1 MPGPHVIHG
10 YVATNLYVCPMSQKP
25 PCVSLVSRS
34 PFFSSF
40 RAVPPYVPRLLLIYL
55 YVYEYI
61 YIYILLHISY
71 IYIFYIDL
79 YVYVCMYVGGE
90 ATKLG
95 PSSFKMATV
104 STSVDNR
111 CKLQALLSNTNCLVD
126 PSSIAS
132 PVFSISSKWQR
143 LLFGKT
149 AIDLEHRMIERE
161 TDTQRE
167 IFL

>member
-40 RAVPPYVPRLLLIYL
+40 RTVPPYVPRLLLIYL
-55 YVYEYI
+55 YVYGH
-61 YIYILLHISY
+61 IYILLHISY
-71 IYIFYIDL
+71 IYICVFYIDL
-79 YVYVCMYVGGE
+79 CVYVCMYVGGE

-95 PSSFKMATV
+95 PSTFKMATV

-111 CKLQALLSNTNCLVD
+111 CKLQALLSNTSCLVD

-149 AIDLEHRMIERE
+149 SIVLSIG
-161 TDTQRE
+161 
-167 IFL
+167 

>member
-1 MPGPHVIHG
+1 
-10 YVATNLYVCPMSQKP
+10 
-25 PCVSLVSRS
+25 
-34 PFFSSF
+34 
-40 RAVPPYVPRLLLIYL
+40 
-55 YVYEYI
+55 
-61 YIYILLHISY
+61 
-71 IYIFYIDL
+71 
-79 YVYVCMYVGGE
+79 MYVGGE

-161 TDTQRE
+161 TDTERE